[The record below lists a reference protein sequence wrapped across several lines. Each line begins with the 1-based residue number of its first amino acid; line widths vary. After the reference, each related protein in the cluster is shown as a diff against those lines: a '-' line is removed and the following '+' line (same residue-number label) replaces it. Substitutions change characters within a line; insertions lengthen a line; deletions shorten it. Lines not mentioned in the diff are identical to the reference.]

1 LGSCFACR
9 KYYLTENA
17 YAPVSR
23 FPEAKASFQ
32 RQKQSKDE
40 SHHRCLWQKLSF
52 EKQKVPNHLIFGK
65 QSTLYYTFF
74 RLFVKAF
81 RTSFSQKM
89 QNPIQFH

>member
-23 FPEAKASFQ
+23 FPEANASFQ

-40 SHHRCLWQKLSF
+40 RHHRCLWQKLSF

-65 QSTLYYTFF
+65 QSTLYYTFC